1 MALIQVYIAR
11 SCSVC
16 THSRLLAAEISE
28 RYPQIDVE
36 LIEITTIVEQDLP
49 EIVFATPTWLID
61 RHLYCLGNPEP
72 AALWQ
77 CLIEISAQQ
86 PTTAFEENSHGRQDA
101 TPIDNGDIYGS
112 I

>member
-11 SCSVC
+11 WCSVC
-16 THSRLLAAEISE
+16 AHSHRLAAEIIE

-36 LIEITTIVEQDLP
+36 LIDIATKAEQDLP
-49 EIVFATPTWLID
+49 EIVFATPTWLWNG
-61 RHLYCLGNPEP
+61 HLYCLGNPEP
-72 AALWQ
+72 AVLWKR
-77 CLIEISAQQ
+77 LAEMNAQQ

-101 TPIDNGDIYGS
+101 TPIDDGDIYGF